1 MLNLFKSWQWS
12 LSSTGSTAKSREPWT
27 LDRNW
32 HRSEAER
39 HLKRRDYP
47 AAERHL
53 LLAIAEAD
61 QRKASVKQRI
71 HLRLELA
78 DAKRRTARP
87 SEPDLA
93 VQTERILGE
102 AETFAR
108 QAIAIAAETS
118 DIDEYV
124 NGLDLLGDIFND
136 RKAWPELEKVEEEAL
151 RLGAK
156 LDRPDPL
163 LMAKRVHRL
172 AIARHRNG
180 HGEHSLPALEK
191 SLQLHEQNYGPNSP
205 KLAELLYEAGVI
217 YRTEGEHAKAQ
228 DCFRRALNIS
238 SSDSGFESP
247 EATKN
252 LQQLAGS
259 LEESGDLDGA
269 AALYERC
276 LVMKL
281 RKIGVQHIDD
291 VANMQY
297 SLANLHVG
305 WGNLARARELLSDSI
320 GVFKHDGGVRLAVT
334 YETLAQIEERSGRY
348 HSALKELENAGKVW
362 LALKDRNSELLRNMN
377 YRADLLDQLR
387 KTKESSQLRELI
399 AEMQQVFRAPSVETT
414 S

>member
-12 LSSTGSTAKSREPWT
+12 LSSTGVKAKGREPWS

-47 AAERHL
+47 EAERHL
-53 LLAIAEAD
+53 LLAVAESD
-61 QRKASVKQRI
+61 QRKSPAKQRI
-71 HLRLELA
+71 RLRLELA
-78 DAKRRTARP
+78 ETKRRTARP
-87 SEPDLA
+87 NDPEFEGP
-93 VQTERILGE
+93 TRRILAD
-102 AETFAR
+102 AESIAR

-124 NGLDLLGDIFND
+124 NGLDALADIFTD
-136 RKAWPELEKVEEEAL
+136 KKAWPELEKLEEDAL

-156 LDRPDPL
+156 LDHPDPL
-163 LMAKRVHRL
+163 RMAKRVHRL

-180 HGEHSLPALEK
+180 RGEHSLPALEK
-191 SLQLHEQNYGPNSP
+191 SLQLHEQNYGANDP
-205 KLAELLYEAGVI
+205 KLGELLYEAGLI
-217 YRTEGEHAKAQ
+217 YRAEGEHTKAQ
-228 DCFRRALNIS
+228 NCFRRAMTIHS
-238 SSDSGFESP
+238 AEDGFESP
-247 EATKN
+247 ETTKN

-305 WGNLARARELLSDSI
+305 WGNLDRARELLSDSI

-362 LALKDRNSELLRNMN
+362 LSMKDRPTELLRNLN

-387 KTKESSQLRELI
+387 KTKESEYLRAEI
-399 AEMQQVFRAPSVETT
+399 ARIEQDFAA
-414 S
+414 